1 MTNVQEINNKI
12 RIEGHK
18 IAEKLKITIKAL
30 DCPIAHS
37 TKTSDFKDVSS
48 HSWITKLAKSI
59 KKHAEKRNNPNTIDY
74 DFILSCT
81 IEKCNKQLDLAK
93 KEWDNM
99 MDNCKTDIQAFI
111 QSSNISEDKKNE
123 YMSYTYY
130 PETLDISTLE
140 LIDTFDNIAHD
151 KNFSNTFSKA
161 KDSFAEKVAESV
173 IKTVDK
179 QINEYANINI

>member
-1 MTNVQEINNKI
+1 M
-12 RIEGHK
+12 
-18 IAEKLKITIKAL
+18 
-30 DCPIAHS
+30 
-37 TKTSDFKDVSS
+37 VS
-48 HSWITKLAKSI
+48 
-59 KKHAEKRNNPNTIDY
+59 
-74 DFILSCT
+74 
-81 IEKCNKQLDLAK
+81 
-93 KEWDNM
+93 
-99 MDNCKTDIQAFI
+99 FI

-173 IKTVDK
+173 IKKVDK